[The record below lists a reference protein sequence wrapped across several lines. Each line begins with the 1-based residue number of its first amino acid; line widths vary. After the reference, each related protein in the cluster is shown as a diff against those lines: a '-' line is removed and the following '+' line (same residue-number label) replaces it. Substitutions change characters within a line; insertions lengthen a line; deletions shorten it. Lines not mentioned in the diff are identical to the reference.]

1 MLDIC
6 IPVWGEQ
13 YCRQWLRC
21 SLPTLLAAQNLPSVS
36 KFCKTRVVLV
46 TTRRSEMWIR
56 QSEVF
61 HQLALVCEVT
71 MSFIEEP
78 PNSYAGM
85 TNASVTVMRESIK
98 TRGLY
103 VLSLADQVWANG
115 ALLWVVRELTKF
127 RGVLSWGA
135 ILDRDLFLGR
145 ISEFV
150 LGNSLTIEPRFMAS
164 VALSIPHVVQRNWII
179 EDDLIPRTPSSLI
192 WVNES
197 GTNAVV
203 RSYILIAHGLNFGLI
218 PQEKAERYMKSLSA
232 GRVNDD
238 VNTYDLLFDDISQFK
253 VARSS
258 DEVITGSLDSSE
270 RESLNQSRVW
280 CRSDS
285 RDAVLRKHLQVHQNW
300 EPKLGRFFFGLEY
313 VIITNPDDSW
323 LATTISASYDLAMRA
338 SILGKRQKFVPAIW
352 LRLSY
357 QTRRRLIRLMK
368 MGRVFGPL
376 TKILIGYSL
385 TNRKS
390 LSS

>member
-13 YCRQWLRC
+13 YCKQWLRW
-21 SLPTLLAAQNLPSVS
+21 SLPTLLAAHNLPSVS
-36 KFCKTRVVLV
+36 EFCKTRVVVV
-46 TTRRSEMWIR
+46 TTRRSETWFR

-61 HQLALVCEVT
+61 TQLSQVCEV
-71 MSFIEEP
+71 SICFIEEP
-78 PNSYAGM
+78 PNAYAGM
-85 TNASVTVMRESIK
+85 TNAGVTVMRESIK
-98 TRGLY
+98 KRGLY

-115 ALLWVVRELTKF
+115 ALLWVVRELTKC

-135 ILDRDLFLGR
+135 ILDRDLFSGR

-164 VALSIPHVVQRNWII
+164 MAISIPHVVQRNWVI

-197 GTNAVV
+197 GTSAVV
-203 RSYILIAHGLNFGLI
+203 RSHILIAHGLNFGLI
-218 PQEKAERYMKSLSA
+218 PQEEAERYMKSLLA

-238 VNTYDLLFDDISQFK
+238 ANTYDLLFDDISQLK
-253 VARSS
+253 IARSS

-270 RESLNQSRVW
+270 RQSLNQSRVQ
-280 CRSDS
+280 CSSDS
-285 RDAVLRKHLQVHQNW
+285 RDDVLRKHLQAHQSW

-313 VIITNPDDSW
+313 VVVANPDDSW
-323 LATTISASYDLAMRA
+323 LATTISTSYDLAMKA
-338 SILGKRQKFVPAIW
+338 SILGKRRKFVPAIW

-368 MGRVFGPL
+368 TGRVFGPL

-385 TNRKS
+385 SNRKS
-390 LSS
+390 LST